1 MKIIPISLVAISAII
16 AVTAL
21 LSVQEA
27 STVHTEIGALQTSIT
42 ADAGQVIGG
51 AGANVDVIADSAL
64 IKEGTVCLIA
74 VDDVGTNDAIILE
87 VEINVAGTSM
97 TLDGNAETGDC
108 FDFSGFRVKVT
119 GASDAADLAHFTAVY
134 REKTPT

>member
-1 MKIIPISLVAISAII
+1 MTMKIIPISLVAISAII

-27 STVHTEIGALQTSIT
+27 STVHTTIGVLQTSIT

-74 VDDVGTNDAIILE
+74 VDNPDDDDIILE

-119 GASDAADLAHFTAVY
+119 GATDVGDLAHFTAVY
-134 REKTPT
+134 KEKAP

>member
-1 MKIIPISLVAISAII
+1 MKIILISLVAISAII
-16 AVTAL
+16 GVTAL

-27 STVHTEIGALQTSIT
+27 STVHTTIGVLQTST
-42 ADAGQVIGG
+42 TPDAGQIIGG
-51 AGANVDVIADSAL
+51 VTPNVDVVADSAL

-74 VDDVGTNDAIILE
+74 VDDPDDDVIILE
-87 VEINVAGTSM
+87 VEINTAGTSM
-97 TLDGNAETGDC
+97 TLDANAETGDC

-119 GASDAADLAHFTAVY
+119 GASDATDLAHFTAVY